1 MKNLIWITSYPKS
14 GNTWVRAI
22 IYAGLIGKV
31 DLNDFAKVVPA
42 FNAMGMTGSNVRD
55 AGNIDEQVLHWDAA
69 QKLASGHASP
79 KAQFFK
85 THNAAATVNDVE
97 FPSRD
102 YTARA
107 VYIVRDPR
115 DVALSFSRHYDCDI
129 NETIGT
135 MLDDSFCSFDA
146 HQSEFLSS
154 WRNHMVSWNAKAF
167 PVLFLRYEDLLKDPT
182 SQIGRLFKFLGI
194 RSKLPARELVE
205 ITAFEKLK
213 AKEQQ
218 QGFVESVKGRQF
230 FWRGESGLGKS
241 FIGADFKKLEAD
253 CSDIMKRFG
262 YL

>member
-1 MKNLIWITSYPKS
+1 M
-14 GNTWVRAI
+14 
-22 IYAGLIGKV
+22 
-31 DLNDFAKVVPA
+31 NDFAKVVPA

-85 THNAAATVNDVE
+85 THNAAATVNGVE

-115 DVALSFSRHYDCDI
+115 NVALSFSRHYDCYI
-129 NETIGT
+129 NETICT
-135 MLDDSFCSFDA
+135 KLDDSFCSFDA
-146 HQSEFLSS
+146 HQSEFCHPGETMWFRECRLF
-154 WRNHMVSWNAKAF
+154 RC
-167 PVLFLRYEDLLKDPT
+167 FLRYEDLLKDPT

-218 QGFVESVKGRQF
+218 QGFVESAKDASFSGGVKVP
-230 FWRGESGLGKS
+230 
-241 FIGADFKKLEAD
+241 
-253 CSDIMKRFG
+253 
-262 YL
+262 

>member
-1 MKNLIWITSYPKS
+1 
-14 GNTWVRAI
+14 
-22 IYAGLIGKV
+22 
-31 DLNDFAKVVPA
+31 
-42 FNAMGMTGSNVRD
+42 
-55 AGNIDEQVLHWDAA
+55 
-69 QKLASGHASP
+69 
-79 KAQFFK
+79 
-85 THNAAATVNDVE
+85 
-97 FPSRD
+97 
-102 YTARA
+102 
-107 VYIVRDPR
+107 
-115 DVALSFSRHYDCDI
+115 
-129 NETIGT
+129 
-135 MLDDSFCSFDA
+135 
-146 HQSEFLSS
+146 
-154 WRNHMVSWNAKAF
+154 MVSWNAKAF